1 MDHNS
6 VSRSPPRTIFQ
17 IQKCLPGN
25 VAEMNAEM
33 IVEMIVEMIIEMI
46 VEMNAEMIAEND
58 TSKSEYHR

>member
-25 VAEMNAEM
+25 VAERNAEM
-33 IVEMIVEMIIEMI
+33 IIEMVVEMI

-58 TSKSEYHR
+58 TSKYEYHR